1 MLEVT
6 CVVTCVRHGITN
18 LKGDASAHRPLQFN
32 ARVFQNA
39 PKRPLLAELCD
50 NKALAAAVDTKAVK
64 LEQAAVAAGR
74 MAYHTAGNE

>member
-1 MLEVT
+1 MLGVT

-18 LKGDASAHRPLQFN
+18 LKGDASAHRPLQLN

-39 PKRPLLAELCD
+39 PKRPSLAELCD

-74 MAYHTAGNE
+74 MAYHTEGNE